1 MISGA
6 EFDALQALASARPR
20 SIAISSAVH
29 AVLMTCV
36 PLFPRRER
44 AANKAADAAAA
55 AMPVEAVVDR
65 LFTAIAAGAAVA
77 VAP

>member
-1 MISGA
+1 VQAQPG
-6 EFDALQALASARPR
+6 DAASARMVE
-20 SIAISSAVH
+20 A
-29 AVLMTCV
+29 
-36 PLFPRRER
+36 FG
-44 AANKAADAAAA
+44 AARWAA